1 LDGTHATDRL
11 QQVNIEGLNPF
22 FNYKA
27 VMYKAGSVCK
37 ASKDDGT
44 LISSDTDAKVVLQA
58 AINNITASGG
68 KGKLVIKDGVYTIN
82 TQWTM
87 PSNIEIW
94 GESRD
99 NTILKSASSI
109 LDTQCKNSDG
119 TGGNVK
125 TSHLQILQSTIL
137 MFR

>member
-1 LDGTHATDRL
+1 
-11 QQVNIEGLNPF
+11 
-22 FNYKA
+22 
-27 VMYKAGSVCK
+27 
-37 ASKDDGT
+37 
-44 LISSDTDAKVVLQA
+44 VVLQA
-58 AINNITASGG
+58 AINNITALDG

-125 TSHLQILQSTIL
+125 TSHLQILQSAIL